1 MKRILLIVGIVLTF
15 LLGTN
20 GLKAQTSQPKLDQF
34 EMYTH
39 FIGSWQANVGKDTI
53 EVWDCK
59 QYGKAFVINAYFLV
73 KDQKIPLYIN
83 NVSFDSKEGKF
94 KGFVLWNNGGYNTW
108 IGSYINEKDF
118 FVEFVD
124 NFNPEKI
131 SRKANMLTIS
141 PKERIFTHYNMD
153 GVKIS
158 EAKYI
163 KIK

>member
-1 MKRILLIVGIVLTF
+1 MKKILLLIGIVLT
-15 LLGTN
+15 LLLCTN
-20 GLKAQTSQPKLDQF
+20 GLQAQTSQPKLDQF

-39 FIGSWQANVGKDTI
+39 FVGSWQANVGEDTN

-59 QYGKAFVINAYFLV
+59 QYGKAFVINAYLNV

-83 NVSFDSKEGKF
+83 NVSFDSMEGKF

-118 FVEFVD
+118 IVEFVD
-124 NFNPEKI
+124 NFNPEIIK
-131 SRKANMLTIS
+131 RKANMQMVN
-141 PKERIFTHYNMD
+141 PQERIFTQYNMD

-158 EAKYI
+158 EVKYI